1 MGKLRCLL
9 IFNLQLSIKRDGFD
23 KYKGLSS
30 QEINTQKAPIS
41 YFLSSRQCLNH
52 CSVYICGLPS
62 QGRVYDACT
71 CGQLCWVLI
80 YPFPSGYHF
89 LFLTWQ
95 PFYGY
100 PENNFI
106 NKSFSLSHGEGK
118 AMRWFSYS
126 QGITDSDSQWQTL
139 DRFCMTRIPDS
150 QTLWKTA
157 LSREKYFLPIYV
169 CGHLA
174 IFE

>member
-23 KYKGLSS
+23 KYKGSSS
-30 QEINTQKAPIS
+30 QEINTEKAPIS

-52 CSVYICGLPS
+52 CSVYIYGLPS
-62 QGRVYDACT
+62 QGGVYDACT

-126 QGITDSDSQWQTL
+126 RDHRFRQPMADSGQILYDQDPRLTNLMENCIVSGEI
-139 DRFCMTRIPDS
+139 FP
-150 QTLWKTA
+150 A
-157 LSREKYFLPIYV
+157 
-169 CGHLA
+169 HLYMWPSSH
-174 IFE
+174 F